1 MSQSLGGPT
10 TLSGAGIYE
19 GGTMR
24 TYVKV
29 SGVLFALVAL
39 GHLVRVLA
47 RWPLLI
53 DGRPLPALASLVVV
67 LVAGA
72 MSVWAWRSLV
82 GAT

>member
-1 MSQSLGGPT
+1 
-10 TLSGAGIYE
+10 
-19 GGTMR
+19 MR
-24 TYVKV
+24 TYVQV

-53 DGRPLPALASLVVV
+53 GGRPLPALGSLGVV

-72 MSVWAWRSLV
+72 RSVWAWRSLAGGGM
-82 GAT
+82 GA